1 MKEIAIKFEN
11 NDRGAFVMEENNE
24 RLAEMVFARN
34 GSNLIIYHTEVS
46 DKLKG
51 QGVGSQLLEK
61 MVNFAREENLQV
73 VPLCAYVHTQ
83 FKRHP
88 ERYED
93 IWNKHWHDAGR
104 SA

>member
-1 MKEIAIKFEN
+1 MHEIEIKFEN
-11 NDRGAFVMEENNE
+11 NDRGAFLIEEGGE
-24 RLAEMVFARN
+24 RVAEMAFGRN

-51 QGVGSQLLEK
+51 QGVASQLLEK

-73 VPLCAYVHTQ
+73 VPLCPYVHAQ

-93 IWNKHWHDAGR
+93 IWNKHWHETGGKG
-104 SA
+104 